1 MQSRFEIRSCPATG
15 FLPLSGGFRKN
26 PLRLVEERGQVNY
39 IIAEEE
45 NAMRFLMI
53 EDAGA
58 DIVEAS
64 ELKPFEKKMP
74 RTVRGF
80 GHVLE

>member
-1 MQSRFEIRSCPATG
+1 
-15 FLPLSGGFRKN
+15 
-26 PLRLVEERGQVNY
+26 
-39 IIAEEE
+39 
-45 NAMRFLMI
+45 MRFLMI
-53 EDAGA
+53 EDARA

-64 ELKPFEKKMP
+64 ALKPFEKKMP

>member
-1 MQSRFEIRSCPATG
+1 
-15 FLPLSGGFRKN
+15 
-26 PLRLVEERGQVNY
+26 
-39 IIAEEE
+39 
-45 NAMRFLMI
+45 MRFLMI

-64 ELKPFEKKMP
+64 VLKPFEKKML

-80 GHVLE
+80 GYVLE

>member
-1 MQSRFEIRSCPATG
+1 
-15 FLPLSGGFRKN
+15 
-26 PLRLVEERGQVNY
+26 
-39 IIAEEE
+39 
-45 NAMRFLMI
+45 MRFLMI

-64 ELKPFEKKMP
+64 ALKPFETQMP